1 MSVVQKWLVIMGA
14 LGAGAL
20 VLANPNAVFRLAQSA
35 TQVVGGTESTI
46 ITSKARQA
54 G

>member
-1 MSVVQKWLVIMGA
+1 MSLAQKFLTIMGA

-20 VLANPNAVFRLAQSA
+20 ILANPNAVLTAA
-35 TQVVGGTESTI
+35 KAVTQVVGGTESTI
-46 ITSKARQA
+46 ISTKARQA

>member
-1 MSVVQKWLVIMGA
+1 MVSKWLTLMAA

-20 VLANPNAVFRLAQSA
+20 VLANPNAVFTAAKSV

-46 ITSKARQA
+46 ISAKARQA

>member
-1 MSVVQKWLVIMGA
+1 MGTIQKWLVITAGLA
-14 LGAGAL
+14 AGAL

-35 TQVVGGTESTI
+35 QTVVGGTESQI
-46 ITSKARQA
+46 ITAKARQS